1 MKKNLKLKYLS
12 IFLGLLFL
20 FNVFPVNV
28 LAFESVEEYTNI
40 SPLEVKDSAVTRLGT
55 TTIINNSNNKY
66 FIPNKTY
73 FEIDSF
79 AKNAPNYALSIRLT
93 AQSGR
98 TVLFNRQ
105 QRRDAGVPTPAT
117 ENHCSYLRG
126 NRNYSLGCHCWFCH
140 PIK

>member
-20 FNVFPVNV
+20 FNAFPINV
-28 LAFESVEEYTNI
+28 LAEVVLNSTDI
-40 SPLEVKDSAVTRLGT
+40 SPLEVKDSAVTKLGT

-98 TVLFNRQ
+98 TVLFSRGSK
-105 QRRDAGVPTPAT
+105 AG
-117 ENHCSYLRG
+117 CRSSDSG
-126 NRNYSLGCHCWFCH
+126 N
-140 PIK
+140 